1 MRITSTPQ
9 FRRCLRSRALHVLTP
24 GTPWRV
30 PQSRTSAALR
40 VRHEAA
46 RAAAGK
52 KKEKRQH
59 PNATNSSET
68 SVGGVSG
75 ACGSSGI
82 PAPGEA
88 GCSSRGGSSS
98 GGAGGGGGG
107 GGGGG
112 VSGGAGG
119 AGHGCEQAH
128 GGPSSHSTRESH
140 AKFRHGL
147 LQLMIHTIDPLH
159 DGQSRAGIP
168 TPHSITLAC
177 SLRPAADLL
186 LR

>member
-1 MRITSTPQ
+1 MFLRGKRKKNEKFPPQ
-9 FRRCLRSRALHVLTP
+9 SSPNL
-24 GTPWRV
+24 
-30 PQSRTSAALR
+30 PQSRITPIKARRTAATMVTASTER
-40 VRHEAA
+40 RNGVVCVFQ
-46 RAAAGK
+46 
-52 KKEKRQH
+52 QH

-98 GGAGGGGGG
+98 GAGGGGT
-107 GGGGG
+107 
-112 VSGGAGG
+112 GAGQ
-119 AGHGCEQAH
+119 GCEQAR
-128 GGPSSHSTRESH
+128 GGPSSHSTHSH

-177 SLRPAADLL
+177 SLWLL
-186 LR
+186 CLARL

>member
-1 MRITSTPQ
+1 MTCVFQ
-9 FRRCLRSRALHVLTP
+9 
-24 GTPWRV
+24 
-30 PQSRTSAALR
+30 
-40 VRHEAA
+40 
-46 RAAAGK
+46 
-52 KKEKRQH
+52 QH

-82 PAPGEA
+82 PAGGEA

-98 GGAGGGGGG
+98 GAGGT
-107 GGGGG
+107 
-112 VSGGAGG
+112 AGQ
-119 AGHGCEQAH
+119 GCEQGAH
-128 GGPSSHSTRESH
+128 GGSSSHSRESH

-177 SLRPAADLL
+177 RFALALTARSQLVVVIFYRSFPSFLSFSLPLYSLSLSFQTPYALESILAKYYLSL
-186 LR
+186 